1 MKKWITYIVIAI
13 LCLTLTGCDSDS
25 NASTA
30 TTELPEGSILI
41 YYINDDTYEFGTET
55 YALNQEASTLE
66 QVQDILD
73 IMFSSTNGI
82 NTTSTTNQQRANVIA
97 SSMKMMDVRFRDGQV
112 TITVNIT
119 NEQPDTYPVVL
130 SKAAITQTLCQ
141 LDEVEQVAFT
151 IYDSSKVLEGGTAIE
166 YYNDISFVDNEKKA
180 VICRKVLLHYILRMR
195 PEICYWNTINPLR
208 LQQMCHWNS
217 W

>member
-82 NTTSTTNQQRANVIA
+82 NTNSTTPVAINA
-97 SSMKMMDVRFRDGQV
+97 SRCR
-112 TITVNIT
+112 
-119 NEQPDTYPVVL
+119 
-130 SKAAITQTLCQ
+130 C
-141 LDEVEQVAFT
+141 VA
-151 IYDSSKVLEGGTAIE
+151 
-166 YYNDISFVDNEKKA
+166 
-180 VICRKVLLHYILRMR
+180 
-195 PEICYWNTINPLR
+195 
-208 LQQMCHWNS
+208 
-217 W
+217 